1 MSRSKW
7 VWGAVVAIA
16 ILAIGAILVWALPG
30 GAEARRGGGW
40 GTAGCGAGECTAD
53 CGAEE
58 CTAGAEGTG
67 GCGSMGRGMQGGG
80 MGMQGAGLG
89 MQGNADLDGTCDACS
104 EGVVSGSL
112 TEAEVSALTAALEDE
127 HRAKAL
133 YEQAIASL
141 GSVQP
146 LTRIVR
152 AEEQHIAAL
161 EGVFTRYEL
170 EVPAI
175 GVGTE
180 SLAFTTLAD
189 ACAAGV
195 GVEKANVAL
204 YDGLFAQVEKA
215 DVTRVLTALQRA
227 SQNSH
232 LPALEAC
239 AP

>member
-7 VWGAVVAIA
+7 VWGAVLAIA

-30 GAEARRGGGW
+30 DAEARRGAGW
-40 GTAGCGAGECTAD
+40 GNADCSDEARTAGT
-53 CGAEE
+53 
-58 CTAGAEGTG
+58 EGIG
-67 GCGSMGRGMQGGG
+67 GYRGGRGSMGSGMQSGG

-89 MQGNADLDGTCDACS
+89 MQGNADLDGTCDACG
-104 EGVVSGSL
+104 EDGVSGSL

-127 HRAKAL
+127 HKAKAL

-152 AEEQHIAAL
+152 AEERHIAAL
-161 EGVFTRYEL
+161 ERVFTRYGL
-170 EVPAI
+170 EVPEVE
-175 GVGTE
+175 VGPE
-180 SLAFTTLAD
+180 SLTFATLAD

-195 GVEKANVAL
+195 TAEEANVAL
-204 YDGLFAQVEKA
+204 YDGLFTQVEKA